1 MEIEILHN
9 IFLGFSNSIILK
21 CCNRLSVAKITYIIS
36 LISNFWNWNFEIFR
50 IRSTEFFT
58 RLMFVLFRVTNAQE
72 LLTKTHILVTSASLK
87 FQSLMIDK
95 NYIDIKLCNFKIVFN
110 LSYAWYLSSTMWK
123 VVKRFCNMCS
133 RHSLDNRQNN
143 EPGETE
149 NKSKLQKIQQSR
161 Q

>member
-21 CCNRLSVAKITYIIS
+21 CCNRLSVAKIPCIIS
-36 LISNFWNWNFEIFR
+36 LISHFWNRNFEIFR

-87 FQSLMIDK
+87 FLSLMIDK
-95 NYIDIKLCNFKIVFN
+95 NYKI
-110 LSYAWYLSSTMWK
+110 T
-123 VVKRFCNMCS
+123 
-133 RHSLDNRQNN
+133 
-143 EPGETE
+143 
-149 NKSKLQKIQQSR
+149 
-161 Q
+161 

>member
-21 CCNRLSVAKITYIIS
+21 CCNRLSVAKIPYVIS
-36 LISNFWNWNFEIFR
+36 LIPNFWNWNFEIFR

-87 FQSLMIDK
+87 FLSLIAYDWQK
-95 NYIDIKLCNFKIVFN
+95 LQNYIDILCNFKTVFK
-110 LSYAWYLSSTMWK
+110 LSYAWYLSSIMWK

-143 EPGETE
+143 EPDETE
-149 NKSKLQKIQQSR
+149 NKSKL
-161 Q
+161 